1 LQTIPIQIQGFH
13 GFFPLSP
20 NLPRIPLSP
29 NLPRIPLS
37 PNLPQLAPIQ
47 FHRLIPR

>member
-29 NLPRIPLS
+29 NLP
-37 PNLPQLAPIQ
+37 QLAPIQ